1 MLGEDIA
8 ISKTISKTDGISE
21 VYPVAGPYDVIAT
34 ADVANEKSLAELVMK
49 IRKMENVVNTLT
61 LIAYA

>member
-1 MLGEDIA
+1 
-8 ISKTISKTDGISE
+8 
-21 VYPVAGPYDVIAT
+21 VAGPYDVIAT

-61 LIAYA
+61 LIALEP